1 MPLSEEHEGPQAGK
15 TLACSCT
22 GTEKR
27 VVWPEGQGERQE
39 PGPAAFFHVQWKAPR
54 ASSRDRECS

>member
-1 MPLSEEHEGPQAGK
+1 MPVSEEHEGPQAGN
-15 TLACSCT
+15 TLAHRCT

-39 PGPAAFFHVQWKAPR
+39 PGLPAFLHVQGKAPR
-54 ASSRDRECS
+54 ASSRSRECS